1 MKVGSLFSGYGGL
14 DLAIQS
20 LWPDAH
26 PAWFV
31 EFDKHPSAIL
41 ARHWPNVPNYGD
53 ITAVDWAA
61 VEPVDILTGG
71 YPCQPFSHAG
81 NRKGTNDERHLFPYV
96 ADAIGVLRP
105 RLVFL
110 ENVYGHLSLGGT
122 AVIAALAGLGYDARW
137 GVVRAS
143 DAGAA
148 HRRARLFIV
157 AAPADESGD
166 RWGEGWPGSGEW
178 AGGGGLPAGDSADP
192 AAYPHGERCDGSGLG
207 GTGGGAK
214 PSDRHSGAVTALLP
228 TPTSRD
234 HKGHNQRGDASCLP
248 GALLPTP
255 AVNDM
260 GAGKTVQQ
268 WDEWAARQKASDG
281 RSAPHGKS
289 LSVEALR
296 LLPTPTAQDAAS
308 SSGANPAWGHGITIT
323 DAARNTV
330 QDWGIYTAA
339 IRRGET
345 FIGRPAPDPTEPDT
359 NGKPRLSRRFD
370 EWLMGL
376 PEGWVTD
383 CGIPYGAQLKALGN
397 GVVPQQAALALRMLL
412 GGDA

>member
-1 MKVGSLFSGYGGL
+1 MSDTYFPTSRTL
-14 DLAIQS
+14 LASYDHDSCSWRTCTDIC
-20 LWPDAH
+20 LWG
-26 PAWFV
+26 
-31 EFDKHPSAIL
+31 E
-41 ARHWPNVPNYGD
+41 
-53 ITAVDWAA
+53 
-61 VEPVDILTGG
+61 
-71 YPCQPFSHAG
+71 QP
-81 NRKGTNDERHLFPYV
+81 L
-96 ADAIGVLRP
+96 LP
-105 RLVFL
+105 RLPDW
-110 ENVYGHLSLGGT
+110 GMTHGGELFERPT
-122 AVIAALAGLGYDARW
+122 PARLTDAR
-137 GVVRAS
+137 GCSSSR
-143 DAGAA
+143 
-148 HRRARLFIV
+148 
-157 AAPADESGD
+157 
-166 RWGEGWPGSGEW
+166 
-178 AGGGGLPAGDSADP
+178 
-192 AAYPHGERCDGSGLG
+192 
-207 GTGGGAK
+207 
-214 PSDRHSGAVTALLP
+214 LLP
-228 TPTSRD
+228 TSRATD
-234 HKGHNQRGDASCLP
+234 GEKGGPGQVNGRGVADSLP
-248 GALLPTP
+248 G
-255 AVNDM
+255 
-260 GAGKTVQQ
+260 
-268 WDEWAARQKASDG
+268 RQKASDG